1 MIHDERGAQTLK
13 KQTSHEAAAPL
24 ETIAHLRHLVRLSP
38 RALGQL
44 GQLGPSGP
52 WRSRGEKHGMLSPKV
67 IGVNMIKTMWG
78 PCFLIAKLVN
88 ITSIAL
94 VHECL

>member
-1 MIHDERGAQTLK
+1 MKPQL
-13 KQTSHEAAAPL
+13 APL

-38 RALGQL
+38 RSLGQLGPLGQL
-44 GQLGPSGP
+44 GQLGPLGP
-52 WRSRGEKHGMLSPKV
+52 WRSRGVKHGMLSPKL

>member
-1 MIHDERGAQTLK
+1 MMNVVLKLK
-13 KQTSHEAAAPL
+13 KNKHPMKPRPHLKQVL
-24 ETIAHLRHLVRLSP
+24 LRHLVRLSP